1 MRTRRTALGR
11 WLAHG
16 TAWTAATA
24 VALTGL
30 TAAPAQAAGDEPDL
44 IAWYRLDETS
54 GTVAA
59 DSSGNGL
66 DGTVTG
72 AATWND
78 GDGFTFSGGPN
89 NSGNAITLPDDML
102 AGVDDVTI
110 DFDVWVDASLSG
122 NYFIFNFGNPAVY
135 PNGTGYLFVTGKDSS
150 SRLRAT
156 IASDGYHTEQ
166 SVSRAGGIATGT
178 WKHLT
183 YVVDGGSV
191 AEPGA
196 ARLYED
202 GQLVASTSGL
212 TVSPKDLGEPDGT
225 TTRNV
230 LGASAYP
237 DNSFKGKI
245 RDFKVYDGLLDAP
258 AVRAA
263 DAAAID
269 LGDLSS
275 VGTDLTLPTRG
286 GGGSAITWESSN
298 PAVVSASG
306 AVVPVDDVVEVTLT
320 ATVTLGGASV
330 TRDFLVRVR
339 SLQQVVDGVLDD
351 LEIPNLRDVRGNVN
365 LPAQVGV
372 VDLAWTSDR
381 PDVITATGEVTRPA
395 AGDDPVEV
403 TLSVGASAG
412 TATGSRELMARVVPA
427 PEPEETTA
435 YFFPYFTGEQVGG
448 EKIFFGASK
457 GNDALHWDELND
469 GRAVLTSDHGEKGL
483 RDPFIIRSPEGDRF
497 FLLATDLQIAAG
509 SNFTVAQERGSLYLE
524 IWESTDLVTW
534 SDQRHVKVSSDYA
547 GNTWAPEAHWD
558 ESTGSYLVYWAS
570 NLYDT
575 TSTTG
580 RSASTSYN
588 RMMVVSTRDFVTFT
602 EPQTWIDVKRGN
614 GLGMIDSTVVEHDGV
629 YYRLT
634 KDEASMTVRQERSTD
649 LHARVEGSL
658 PTTTSSPGWQLV
670 KEAVGVGRPNG
681 WGGTFTNGEG
691 PTVFKANDGDVNTGG
706 QDTWFLFQDQ
716 PSYHGGRGY
725 VPFSSTDLASGT
737 WTSVAEQADL
747 PLSPRHGTVLPITQT
762 EYENLLAAYQPD
774 LLVDSI
780 APQTVTTREGVAPT
794 LPTTATVT
802 YRDGSTRAVP
812 VTWPAVDPAQ
822 YAERGTF
829 TLRVAP
835 VAGSP
840 VEAVVTVTVRDA
852 VDPTVALAA
861 SPAAPTGS
869 AGWWTSSPVTV
880 TATGSDDS
888 GVAAVEVSVDGGAW
902 QRTDGAT
909 ASVSLTDDGRH
920 QVRARATDETGNVST
935 VAAIDVDIDTAA
947 PVTSATVDAK
957 ARTVTLR
964 AGDDTSGVA
973 RVETR
978 VGNGAWTAYSS
989 PVKVGS
995 GETTVQ
1001 FRAVDRAGNVEPVG
1015 SVVVPRA
1022 GVVLAPS
1029 ATVAVV
1035 APERVVFGKA
1045 ASVRV
1050 RVSGAGGVPSGQV
1063 RVLDGKRVV
1072 GSASLKQG
1080 GATVRLVKDVAVG
1093 RRSLTVSYGGDARFA
1108 GSSDSVVLKVVR
1120 AASKVS
1126 VKLAPKKVTSRSRA
1140 TVAVTVKSAGAQAG
1154 KVSVK
1159 VTSKVR
1165 GKTRTVVTRSA
1176 SVGAGGK
1183 ASVRLPKL
1191 KKGTYKVTVTFGGS
1205 SSASK
1210 ATKTTNL
1217 TVRR

>member
-1 MRTRRTALGR
+1 MRERRTAHRR
-11 WLAHG
+11 WLALG
-16 TAWTAATA
+16 TAWTTAAA

-30 TAAPAQAAGDEPDL
+30 ATVPAQAAGDEPDL
-44 IAWYRLDETS
+44 LAWYKLDETS
-54 GTVAA
+54 GGVAA
-59 DSSGNGL
+59 DASGNGR
-66 DGTVTG
+66 DGTVAG
-72 AATWND
+72 AATWNG
-78 GDGFTFSGGPN
+78 GDGFTFSGGGN
-89 NSGNAITLPDDML
+89 NSGNAITLPDNLL

-122 NYFIFNFGNPAVY
+122 NYFIFNFGNPATY

-166 SVSRAGGIATGT
+166 SVSRPGGIATGV

-230 LGASAYP
+230 LGRSAYP

-245 RDFKVYDGLLDAP
+245 RDFKVYDGLLDAD

-263 DAAAID
+263 DAQAID
-269 LGDLSS
+269 LGDLTD
-275 VGTDLTLPTRG
+275 VGSDLTLPTRG
-286 GGGSAITWESSN
+286 AGGSQITWSSSD
-298 PAVVSASG
+298 PDVVSTSG
-306 AVVPVDDVVEVTLT
+306 HVVPTADTVEVTLT
-320 ATVTLGGASV
+320 ATVSLGGAAV
-330 TRDFLVRVR
+330 TRDFVVNVQ
-339 SLQQVVDGVLDD
+339 SLQQVVDDVLDGLD
-351 LEIPNLRDVRGNVN
+351 IPHLSDVRGNVL
-365 LPAQVGV
+365 LPARVGV
-372 VDLAWTSDR
+372 VDLVWTSDK
-381 PDVITATGEVTRPA
+381 PAVITPTGEVTRPA
-395 AGDDPVEV
+395 AGGDPVEV
-403 TLSVGASAG
+403 TLTVSAAAG
-412 TATGSRELMARVVPA
+412 VATGTRQLTARVAPA
-427 PEPEETTA
+427 PVAEEPAA
-435 YFFPYFTGEQVGG
+435 YFFPYFTGEQAGG

-469 GRAVLTSDHGEKGL
+469 GRAVLTSEYGEKGL

-497 FLLATDLQIAAG
+497 YLLATDLQIAAG
-509 SNFTVAQERGSLYLE
+509 GNFGTAQETGSLYLE
-524 IWESTDLVTW
+524 IWESTDLVSW

-570 NLYDT
+570 NLYET

-602 EPQTWIDVKRGN
+602 EPQTWIDVKRGS
-614 GLGMIDSTVVEHDGV
+614 GKGTIDSTVVEHDDV
-629 YYRLT
+629 YYRFT
-634 KDEASMTVRQERSTD
+634 KDEASMTVRQEKSTD
-649 LHARVEGSL
+649 LHARIEGSL
-658 PTTTSSPGWQLV
+658 PTTSSSPGWQLI
-670 KEAVGVGRPNG
+670 KEAVGVGQPNG
-681 WGGTFTNGEG
+681 WGGAFTNGEG
-691 PTVFKANDGDVNTGG
+691 PTIFKANDGDVNTGG
-706 QDTWFLFQDQ
+706 QDTWYLFQDQ

-725 VPFSSTDLASGT
+725 VPFASTDLESGT

-780 APQTVTTREGVAPT
+780 AAQTVTTREGVAPT
-794 LPTTATVT
+794 LPATAIVT

-812 VTWPAVDPAQ
+812 VTWPTIDPAQ

-829 TLRVAP
+829 ILRAAP

-840 VEAVVTVTVRDA
+840 VEASVTVVVRDA
-852 VDPTVALAA
+852 VDPTVALTIA
-861 SPAAPTGS
+861 PATPTGS
-869 AGWWTSSPVTV
+869 AGWWTSRPVTV

-888 GVAAVEVSVDGGAW
+888 GVASVEVSVDGGAW
-902 QRTDGAT
+902 QRTAGGT
-909 ASVSLTDDGRH
+909 ASVTLTTDGRH
-920 QVRARATDETGNVST
+920 EVRARATDTTDNVSS
-935 VAAIDVDIDTAA
+935 VAVVGVDVDTTA

-957 ARTVTLR
+957 NRTVTVR
-964 AGDDTSGVA
+964 ADDATSGVA
-973 RVETR
+973 RIETR
-978 VGNGAWTAYSS
+978 TGSAAWATYSG
-989 PVKVGS
+989 PVVVGS
-995 GETTVQ
+995 GEVTVE
-1001 FRAVDRAGNVEPVG
+1001 FRGVDRAGNVEPVG

-1035 APERVVFGKA
+1035 APERVSFGKA

-1063 RVLDGKRVV
+1063 RVLDGARVV
-1072 GSASLKQG
+1072 GSATLKQG

-1108 GSSDSVVLKVVR
+1108 GSSDVVVLEVVK
-1120 AASKVS
+1120 ASSKVS
-1126 VKLAPKKVTSRSRA
+1126 VKVAPKKVTARSKATLAVSVTSVGSRA
-1140 TVAVTVKSAGAQAG
+1140 GTVG
-1154 KVSVK
+1154 VK
-1159 VTSKVR
+1159 VTSKVK
-1165 GKTRTVVTRSA
+1165 GKNRTVVTRSV
-1176 SVGAGGK
+1176 SVGANGK
-1183 ASVRLPKL
+1183 ASVKLPRLG
-1191 KKGTYKVTVTFGGS
+1191 KGTYKVTVTFGGS
-1205 SSASK
+1205 SSANK
-1210 ATKTTNL
+1210 AAKTTTL